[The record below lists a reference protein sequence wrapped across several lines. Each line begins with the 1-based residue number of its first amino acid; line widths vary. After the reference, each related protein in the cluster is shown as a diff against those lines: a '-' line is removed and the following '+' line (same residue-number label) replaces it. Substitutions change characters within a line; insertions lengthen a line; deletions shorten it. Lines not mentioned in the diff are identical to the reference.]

1 MDRDADKRLNLL
13 TLLPKSVVLTEA
25 SQCSIVSVV
34 IPAFGRANFLRE
46 GLRMLLSDDYRHLDI
61 VVVDDGSPQDIQTEM
76 ASEFLG
82 APVRFVRQPNSGTT
96 AARNLGA
103 SLARGDYLLF
113 IDDDDLLIPESLAW
127 RVEVLNSEPQV
138 VAVAGRCQFLRDT
151 IRDEC
156 QPAFTANSFYH
167 WDFLSGNRFYS
178 PGQVLIRRSAFDASG
193 GFRGAFN
200 GCEDWELWVRLA
212 MLGPVIADNR
222 LTLDYRFH
230 DGNYSRKVA
239 LMCKTARRVVEEITK
254 SLCPAHMAIG
264 RYLAYEYVCNI
275 YADKLRSARQSAI
288 AVSDSASCRAVA
300 SEIRRMKRATNHARL
315 LLKWALIRD
324 HKRFRMSAS
333 EISIIGRQ
341 CPDCAGR
348 WL

>member
-1 MDRDADKRLNLL
+1 MDHDVDKRLNLL
-13 TLLPKSVVLTEA
+13 TLLPKPVVLTAA
-25 SQCSIVSVV
+25 SQCSIVSVI
-34 IPAFGRANFLRE
+34 IPAFGRANFLRD
-46 GLRMLLSDDYRHLDI
+46 GLRMLLSDDYRNLDI

-103 SLARGDYLLF
+103 SLARGDYVLF

-127 RVEVLNSEPQV
+127 RVDALNSEPQV

-151 IRDEC
+151 IREEC

-212 MLGPVIADNR
+212 MLGPIIADNR
-222 LTLDYRFH
+222 LTLEYRFH
-230 DGNYSRKVA
+230 DGNFSRKVA
-239 LMCKTARRVVEEITK
+239 LMCSTACRVVEEITK

-264 RYLAYEYVCNI
+264 RYLAYQYVRNI
-275 YADKLRSARQSAI
+275 YFDKLRSAQQSAI
-288 AVSDSASCRAVA
+288 AIRDWASCGAA
-300 SEIRRMKRATNHARL
+300 AAEIRKMKRTSNQARL
-315 LLKWALIRD
+315 LFKWALIRD

-333 EISIIGRQ
+333 ELSVIGRQ
-341 CPDCAGR
+341 CPDCAAR
-348 WL
+348 